1 MRTKEGYQLEL
12 RRLYHLELQE
22 IRALMLEVI
31 SRLPFQ
37 DLFAMNDEDYF
48 LELIDGKGEIYGAFN
63 NGKLV
68 AYSVL
73 AFPGVSEINLGTE
86 FGVPE
91 KELPFVAVLDSTVV
105 HESVRGLGLQRF
117 FHELREKR
125 AMEKECLYLYS
136 TVHPQNHASIKNLE
150 AAGFALQF
158 TRPMYG
164 GKNRHCYSKRLI
176 GLKKDDS

>member
-1 MRTKEGYQLEL
+1 
-12 RRLYHLELQE
+12 
-22 IRALMLEVI
+22 MLEVI

-48 LELIDGKGEIYGAFN
+48 LELMNGKGEVYGAFH

-73 AFPGVSEINLGTE
+73 AFPGVSESNLGTE

-105 HESVRGLGLQRF
+105 HESARGLGLQSF

-125 AMEKECLYLYS
+125 AVEKECLYLYS
-136 TVHPQNHASIKNLE
+136 TVHPQNHTSIHNLE
-150 AAGFALQF
+150 AAGFTLQF
-158 TRPMYG
+158 TRLMYG

-176 GLKKDDS
+176 GLKKYDS